1 MCIQKINLVHRM
13 NLCAQSW
20 NFCDPMDCSP
30 SRLLFPWDFLGKNTG
45 SGCHFLLQGIF
56 PDQWIEL
63 MSLTS
68 SALETESL
76 PLHHMGSPLENLLF
90 VN

>member
-56 PDQWIEL
+56 PDSGIKPASLASSCIDRWIL
-63 MSLTS
+63 YC
-68 SALETESL
+68 
-76 PLHHMGSPLENLLF
+76 
-90 VN
+90 